1 MLMTATIEKLADAT
15 AVVTL
20 SGPLTLGTSLKLAD
34 AQVQTAIAEGV
45 SKMVV
50 DLTSVDFIDSAGL
63 GMLVCTYGAL
73 NEKSG
78 ALRLC
83 GVAPRV
89 LKLLELTKTDG
100 FLPIDASR
108 ADSLAALKE

>member
-1 MLMTATIEKLADAT
+1 MLMTATIDRLADAT

-20 SGPLTLGTSLKLAD
+20 SGPLTLGTSLKVAD
-34 AQVQTAIAEGV
+34 SQVQAAIAEGV
-45 SKMVV
+45 SKMVI
-50 DLTSVDFIDSAGL
+50 DLSSVDFVDSAGL

-78 ALRLC
+78 TLRLC

-89 LKLLELTKTDG
+89 LKLLQLTRTEG
-100 FLPIDASR
+100 ILAIDANR
-108 ADSLAALKE
+108 EDSLTALQN

>member
-1 MLMTATIEKLADAT
+1 MLMTATIDRLPDAI

-45 SKMVV
+45 SKMVI
-50 DLTSVDFIDSAGL
+50 DLTRVDFVDSAGL

-73 NEKSG
+73 NEKGG

-89 LKLLELTKTDG
+89 QKLLQLTKTDG
-100 FLPIDASR
+100 FLSLDASR
-108 ADSLAALKE
+108 EDSLTALQA